1 MSLSSTAN
9 SLQSQVLTDDST
21 NERKENLPLNT
32 ERKETSSFYRDNN
45 RQVQDSL
52 EHLENNT
59 QKYVM
64 GKETKHVH
72 APAVPI

>member
-32 ERKETSSFYRDNN
+32 EQKETSSFYSDNN

-59 QKYVM
+59 QKYVT
-64 GKETKHVH
+64 GKENKRVH